1 MFSLGMLDLESIIG
15 LCYTEAVVLYRIC
28 QQNKKFS
35 ILPLSDTIYLFFL
48 VFCLMV
54 LDSSF
59 GITRKYSL
67 GAKFQKLSFGAPLLI
82 TRTVVLFLVM
92 LVQYR
97 RVVLM
102 SKSRSYVL
110 RSTIE

>member
-1 MFSLGMLDLESIIG
+1 MHSINLQSLLKSAE
-15 LCYTEAVVLYRIC
+15 V
-28 QQNKKFS
+28 KFS

-67 GAKFQKLSFGAPLLI
+67 GATFQKLGFGAPLQI
-82 TRTVVLFLVM
+82 TRTVVLFWSHGCNIDV
-92 LVQYR
+92 
-97 RVVLM
+97 
-102 SKSRSYVL
+102 SS
-110 RSTIE
+110 